1 MPFWFLERAR
11 MSYGVKMQLKDTTLN
26 RDGDDVYIDNEMRK
40 TRKKCTRIE
49 DAQETCVG

>member
-11 MSYGVKMQLKDTTLN
+11 MSYGVKMQLKDTALN
-26 RDGDDVYIDNEMRK
+26 SDGDDVYSDNEMRK

-49 DAQETCVG
+49 DAQETCVA